1 MLQRDRFHIPNSYLP
16 ALFERHLF
24 IGMFKERWDRAY
36 IIYAERCPKNNDT
49 WKQIGPLFDKRCA
62 DINELRSNLYQILLI
77 VENHLENAN
86 VNRRPYDP
94 PNKELAY
101 TQLYNEIRMCL
112 MVLKDSDDGI
122 RDLHYSWY

>member
-1 MLQRDRFHIPNSYLP
+1 MFQRDRFHIPNSYLP
-16 ALFERHLF
+16 ALLERHMF
-24 IGMFKERWDRAY
+24 VGIFKERWDRAY
-36 IIYAERCPKNNDT
+36 IIYAERCPKNT
-49 WKQIGPLFDKRCA
+49 AIYPQIGPLFDKRCA

-101 TQLYNEIRMCL
+101 RQLFNEIGKCL
-112 MVLKDSDDGI
+112 MVLQDSEDGI
-122 RDLHYSWY
+122 RDIRYSWY